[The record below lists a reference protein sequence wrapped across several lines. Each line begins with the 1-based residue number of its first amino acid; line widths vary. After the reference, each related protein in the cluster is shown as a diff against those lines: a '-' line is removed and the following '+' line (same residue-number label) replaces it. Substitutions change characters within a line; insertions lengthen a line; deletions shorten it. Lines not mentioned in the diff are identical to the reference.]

1 MEASYFIPLYVY
13 NCLDE
18 YENTV
23 ISEKLLEKLGEETIV
38 RTIERKIGKK
48 VSLTRSCHGN
58 LILEVDY
65 SKKNKVRAKK

>member
-13 NCLDE
+13 NNLAE

-23 ISEKLLEKLGEETIV
+23 ISEKLLKQLGEKTIL
-38 RTIERKIGKK
+38 RTVERKIGKK
-48 VSLTRSCHGN
+48 VILTRSCHGN

-65 SKKNKVRAKK
+65 SSEKKKRAKK